1 MSVKGGGAPA
11 PPCSL
16 ELVSSP
22 PGDEHLLP
30 RIELDT
36 IGPMHMEVA
45 VERPFPSREGEK
57 GEGLCHRDVYAHH
70 PRLDAI
76 AKLTGRPA
84 VTCEND
90 RHIAE
95 CHVVRLRDRLL

>member
-1 MSVKGGGAPA
+1 MQGRLHQGERSRVSLMRGGAPA

-16 ELVSSP
+16 GPGALP

-76 AKLTGRPA
+76 AKLTRRPA
-84 VTCEND
+84 ATCD
-90 RHIAE
+90 
-95 CHVVRLRDRLL
+95 V